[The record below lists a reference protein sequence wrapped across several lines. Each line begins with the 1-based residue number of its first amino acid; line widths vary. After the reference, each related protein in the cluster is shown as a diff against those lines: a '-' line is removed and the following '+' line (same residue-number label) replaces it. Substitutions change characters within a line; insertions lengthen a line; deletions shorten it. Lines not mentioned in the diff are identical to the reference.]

1 MSRHVYDCESYPNYF
16 LIAARRAG
24 GGPVRTWELRDWGGA
39 STDDRK
45 SAWGFFKSE
54 THIGF
59 NNRNYDD
66 WVIAAYI
73 LGYGAEEI
81 NKISR
86 EIISGKGVRAL
97 WSHRTLSARYD
108 GISGHHIDLMAIS
121 PVFAGLKS
129 YGTRLHAPS
138 IQSLPCDPGD
148 VLSVDQMD
156 DVAEYCINDLELTE
170 RLYKALLPEI
180 KLREDMRENYGI
192 QFLHR
197 SDAQMAE
204 AIYRKRFDG
213 RIRKKTEIPT
223 FRSVGYEPPD
233 NVDFRATDLNARVDR
248 LWVTRFDVPRSGKV
262 SLPGARFAKPVG
274 IGGRE
279 YAMGIGGLHST
290 SKKMHI
296 VADDEYG
303 IVDVDVASY
312 YPALILNGD
321 VMPPS
326 LPNEQFQLLFK
337 DLVNKRLYAKQAGDK
352 TTAQSLKILING
364 TFGKLADPY
373 SCLYHPQGMLWVTLT
388 GQLYLMML
396 IEQLTAAGHDV
407 ISANTDGLT
416 VRYKMTDKRNLVDIC
431 AQWQSD
437 TNLELEYTP
446 YSQLLL
452 SNVNNYVAV
461 TTDGAVKT
469 KGARYSPAS
478 LRTLPHADICKTA
491 VVKYLTD
498 GTPLEVT
505 IGGCADMRGFLLA
518 RTVKGGALWGSEKLG
533 GVARWYWGIW
543 STDTIV
549 YASSGNRVPSA
560 DRSCPMMTIDDNALQ
575 NVDVDRYID
584 HAYELLADGG
594 INLRQEELGI

>member
-1 MSRHVYDCESYPNYF
+1 MPGYVYDCESYPNYF
-16 LIAARRAG
+16 LIAARPVG
-24 GGPVRTWELRDWGGA
+24 GDGYDVLRWVLRDSDEA
-39 STDDRK
+39 TKYDRK
-45 SAWGFFKSE
+45 SAWEFFKSE

-66 WVIAAYI
+66 WVISAYS
-73 LGYGAEEI
+73 LGYSAAEI
-81 NKISR
+81 NSISR
-86 EIISGKGVRAL
+86 EIITGDGVRAL
-97 WSHRTLSARYD
+97 WSHRTLSARYNE
-108 GISGHHIDLMAIS
+108 ISGHHIDLMAIS

-138 IQSLPCDPGD
+138 IQSLPYDPEEM
-148 VLSVDQMD
+148 LSVDQMD
-156 DVAEYCINDLELTE
+156 DVAEYCINDLNLTE
-170 RLYKALLPEI
+170 HLYETLLPQI
-180 KLREDMRENYGI
+180 KLREDMGEEYGI

-204 AIYRKRFDG
+204 AIYRDRFDG
-213 RIRKKTEIPT
+213 QIRKKTEI
-223 FRSVGYEPPD
+223 RSVGYEPPE
-233 NVDFRATDLNARVDR
+233 NVGFRETDLNARVDR
-248 LWVTRFDVPRSGKV
+248 LWVTRFDVSRGGKV
-262 SLPGARFAKPVG
+262 ILPADMFAKPVG

-312 YPALILNGD
+312 YPALIINGK
-321 VMPPS
+321 VSPPS
-326 LPNEQFQLLFK
+326 LPGEQFQLLFK
-337 DLVNKRLYAKQAGDK
+337 DLVDRRLDAKQAGDK

-396 IEQLTAAGHDV
+396 IEQLTDNGHDV
-407 ISANTDGLT
+407 ISANTDGLV
-416 VRYKMTDKRNLVDIC
+416 VRYKMTDKRNVVDIC
-431 AQWQSD
+431 TSWQAHTS
-437 TNLELEYTP
+437 LELEYTP

-452 SNVNNYVAV
+452 SNVNNYVAI
-461 TTDGAVKT
+461 TTGLDVRT
-469 KGARYSPAS
+469 KGTRYSPAS
-478 LRTLPHADICKTA
+478 LRTLPHADICKKA
-491 VVKYLTD
+491 VDRYLTY
-498 GTPLEVT
+498 GTPPEVT

-560 DRSCPMMTIDDNALQ
+560 DRACPMMTIDDNVLK
-575 NVDVDRYID
+575 NVDIDRYID

-594 INLRQEELGI
+594 IDLRQEELAL

>member
-1 MSRHVYDCESYPNYF
+1 MLRHVYDCESYPNCF
-16 LIAARRAG
+16 LIAARPAG
-24 GGPVRTWELRDWGGA
+24 GGPVRKWELRDGDGS

-45 SAWGFFKSE
+45 SAWEFFKSE

-66 WVIAAYI
+66 WVIAGYV
-73 LGYGAEEI
+73 LGYSAAEI
-81 NKISR
+81 NEISR
-86 EIISGKGVRAL
+86 EIITGKGVSVL
-97 WSHRTLSARYD
+97 WSHRTLSARYNEF
-108 GISGHHIDLMAIS
+108 SGHHIDLMAIS

-138 IQSLPCDPGD
+138 IQSLPYDPEEM
-148 VLSVDQMD
+148 LSVDQMD
-156 DVAEYCINDLELTE
+156 DVAEYCINDLDLTE
-170 RLYKALLPEI
+170 RLYKALLPQI
-180 KLREDMRENYGI
+180 KLREDMGEEYGI

-204 AIYRKRFDG
+204 AIYRDRFDG
-213 RIRKKTEIPT
+213 QIRKKTEI
-223 FRSVGYEPPD
+223 RSVGYEPPD
-233 NVDFRATDLNARVDR
+233 NVGFRATNLNAMVDR
-248 LWVTRFDVPRSGKV
+248 LWITRFDVLRSGKV
-262 SLPGARFAKPVG
+262 NLPAAMFAKPVG

-312 YPALILNGD
+312 YPALIINGK
-321 VMPPS
+321 VSPPS
-326 LPNEQFQLLFK
+326 LPGEQFQLLFN
-337 DLVNKRLYAKQAGDK
+337 DLVNRRLDAKQARDK

-396 IEQLTAAGHDV
+396 IEQLTDNGHDV
-407 ISANTDGLT
+407 ISANTDGLV
-416 VRYKMTDKRNLVDIC
+416 VRYKRCDKRNLVDIC
-431 AQWQSD
+431 THWQAHTS
-437 TNLELEYTP
+437 LELEYTP

-461 TTDGAVKT
+461 TTGLDVRT
-469 KGARYSPAS
+469 KGTRYSPAS

-491 VVKYLTD
+491 VDRYLTY
-498 GTPLEVT
+498 GTPPEVT

-533 GVARWYWGIW
+533 GVARWYWGLW

-560 DRSCPMMTIDDNALQ
+560 DRACPMMTIDDNALQ

-594 INLRQEELGI
+594 IDLRQEELAL

>member
-45 SAWGFFKSE
+45 SAWEFFKSK

-66 WVIAAYI
+66 WVIAAYT

-81 NKISR
+81 NKISQ
-86 EIISGKGVRAL
+86 EIITGKGVRAL
-97 WSHRTLSARYD
+97 WSHRTLSARYNE
-108 GISGHHIDLMAIS
+108 ISGHHIDLMAIS

-138 IQSLPCDPGD
+138 IQSLPYDPED

-170 RLYKALLPEI
+170 RLYRALLPEI
-180 KLREDMRENYGI
+180 KLREDMQKRYGI

-204 AIYRKRFDG
+204 AIYRRHFDG
-213 RIRKKTEIPT
+213 QIQKKIEVLH
-223 FRSVGYEPPD
+223 VGYEPPE
-233 NVDFRATDLNARVDR
+233 NADFYSTDLNGMVDR
-248 LWVTRFDVPRSGKV
+248 LWSTIFDVPPRGKV
-262 SLPGARFAKPVG
+262 NLPAATFAKPVG

-312 YPALILNGD
+312 YPALIINGK
-321 VMPPS
+321 VSPPS
-326 LPNEQFQLLFK
+326 LPKHGFREVFR
-337 DLVNKRLYAKQAGDK
+337 DLVDERLKAKSDGDK
-352 TTAQSLKILING
+352 NKAQSLKILING
-364 TFGKLADPY
+364 TFGKLSDPY

-407 ISANTDGLT
+407 ISANTDGLM
-416 VRYKMTDKRNLVDIC
+416 VRYKLCDKRNLVDIC
-431 AQWQSD
+431 ASWQSY
-437 TNLELEYTP
+437 TTLELDYTP
-446 YSQLLL
+446 YSHLLL
-452 SNVNNYVAV
+452 SNVNNYVAI
-461 TTDGAVKT
+461 TTDGVVKT

-505 IGGCADMRGFLLA
+505 IGNCADMRGFLLA

-560 DRSCPMMTIDDNALQ
+560 DRACPMMTIDDNALQ

-584 HAYELLADGG
+584 HAYELLEDGG
-594 INLRQEELGI
+594 INLRQEELPL

>member
-1 MSRHVYDCESYPNYF
+1 MPGYVYDCESYPNYF
-16 LIAARRAG
+16 LIAARPAG
-24 GGPVRTWELRDWGGA
+24 GGLVRKWELRDGDVA
-39 STDDRK
+39 STADRL
-45 SAWGFFKSE
+45 SALGFFESK

-66 WVIAAYI
+66 WVIAAYT

-81 NKISR
+81 NRISQ
-86 EIISGKGVRAL
+86 EIITGDGVRAL
-97 WSHRTLSARYD
+97 WSHRTLSARYNE
-108 GISGHHIDLMAIS
+108 ISGHHIDLMAIS

-138 IQSLPCDPGD
+138 IQSLPYDPEEM
-148 VLSVDQMD
+148 LSVDQMD
-156 DVAEYCINDLELTE
+156 DVAEYCINDLNLTE
-170 RLYKALLPEI
+170 HLYEALLPQI
-180 KLREDMRENYGI
+180 KLREDMGEEYGI
-192 QFLHR
+192 RFLHR

-204 AIYRKRFDG
+204 AIYRDRFDG
-213 RIRKKTEIPT
+213 QIRKKTGILH
-223 FRSVGYEPPD
+223 VGYEPPD
-233 NVDFRATDLNARVDR
+233 NADFYSTDLNARVDR
-248 LWVTRFDVPRSGKV
+248 LWVTRFDVSRSGKV
-262 SLPGARFAKPVG
+262 TLPAAMFAKPVG

-312 YPALILNGD
+312 YPALIINGK
-321 VMPPS
+321 VSPPS
-326 LPNEQFQLLFK
+326 LPGEQFRLLFN
-337 DLVNKRLYAKQAGDK
+337 DLVNRRLDAKQAGDK

-364 TFGKLADPY
+364 TFGKLADPH

-407 ISANTDGLT
+407 ISANTDGLM
-416 VRYKMTDKRNLVDIC
+416 VRYKRCDKRNLVDIC
-431 AQWQSD
+431 TSWQSY
-437 TNLELEYTP
+437 TTLELEYTP
-446 YSQLLL
+446 YSQILL
-452 SNVNNYVAV
+452 SNVNNYVAI
-461 TTDGAVKT
+461 TTDLDVRT

-491 VVKYLTD
+491 VDRYLTY
-498 GTPLEVT
+498 GTPPEVT
-505 IGGCADMRGFLLA
+505 IGSATDMRGFLLA

-560 DRSCPMMTIDDNALQ
+560 DRACPMMKLNVNALK
-575 NVDVDRYID
+575 NVDIDRYID

-594 INLRQEELGI
+594 IDLRQEELPL